1 MAVFAISDLHLS
13 TDNPSK
19 AMDVFGDRWKDYTN
33 KIEKN
38 WKKIVSNND
47 TVIIPGDISWASSL
61 NDALSDLIFLN
72 SLPGKKIISKGN
84 HDFWWSTASKLNS
97 FFAEHHLDTLNIL
110 SNNAILAE
118 DYIITG
124 TRGWFTDPSSQVT
137 AQPTDYK
144 KIINRESIRLRL
156 ALTEADKLRNLYDKE
171 ILAFFHFPP
180 IWKDF
185 CDESTFDMLVEFGV
199 KKCYFGHIH
208 GCYNVPDK
216 YEHRGISITMISADY
231 LRFEPK
237 LI

>member
-38 WKKIVSNND
+38 WRKIISNED
-47 TVIIPGDISWASSL
+47 TIIIPGDISWASSL
-61 NDALSDLIFLN
+61 NDALSDLVFLN

-84 HDFWWSTASKLNS
+84 HDFWWSTVSKLNT
-97 FFAEHHLDTLNIL
+97 FFSEHCLDTLNIL
-110 SNNAILAE
+110 NNNALLAE

-124 TRGWFTDPSSQVT
+124 TRGWFSDPSAQIT
-137 AQPTDYK
+137 AQPTEYK
-144 KIINRESIRLRL
+144 KIINREAIRLRM
-156 ALTEADKLRNLYDKE
+156 ALTEADKLRNLYGKE

-180 IWKDF
+180 MWNDF
-185 CDESTFDMLVEFGV
+185 CDESTFDILVEFGV

-216 YEHRGISITMISADY
+216 YEHRGISVTMISADY
-231 LRFEPK
+231 LKFEPK